1 MNGKRLLPV
10 SGKHMVKVFKKI
22 GFQIDRQTGSHIVM
36 SKEDIILVIPYH
48 STVAKGTER
57 ELIKDAGL
65 TVEEFN
71 RLLKK

>member
-10 SGKHMVKVFKKI
+10 SGKQTVKVFKKI